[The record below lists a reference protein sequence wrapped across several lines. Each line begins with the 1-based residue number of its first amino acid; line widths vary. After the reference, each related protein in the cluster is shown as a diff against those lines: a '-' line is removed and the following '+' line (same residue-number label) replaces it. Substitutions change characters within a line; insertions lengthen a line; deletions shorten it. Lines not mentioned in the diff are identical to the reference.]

1 MRKTNHEVIKKSLA
15 EAIRLTGVDG
25 FSTSF
30 DQLISSIDIENDEL
44 SIYDDKLHQLY
55 VNTGSNSSYFT
66 NQGEDKHHFKLLTQ
80 FLLIDNIYRNQPENS
95 KTLGNVKN
103 SLQNQKIHNNI
114 INFWSEGFLAVIHQE
129 HFTSNTW
136 SNYAHSSDYEWDELH
151 MLDDS
156 LPYCSVC
163 LKDILYYL
171 DSIVTRYSDDLAI
184 PTFGKN
190 ITLKIAES
198 SALQSEVEA
207 NLNTI
212 VSQETSRR
220 FLPSFIK
227 GIINGDNQKFLSC
240 LKEYPLTYPNFF
252 YDFLWAL
259 GTGCPKEESC
269 IVSYKQALDT
279 KLNEGEITTREYLT
293 VVTKHQLK

>member
-1 MRKTNHEVIKKSLA
+1 
-15 EAIRLTGVDG
+15 
-25 FSTSF
+25 
-30 DQLISSIDIENDEL
+30 
-44 SIYDDKLHQLY
+44 
-55 VNTGSNSSYFT
+55 
-66 NQGEDKHHFKLLTQ
+66 
-80 FLLIDNIYRNQPENS
+80 
-95 KTLGNVKN
+95 
-103 SLQNQKIHNNI
+103 
-114 INFWSEGFLAVIHQE
+114 
-129 HFTSNTW
+129 
-136 SNYAHSSDYEWDELH
+136 

-156 LPYCSVC
+156 LPLCSVC
-163 LKDILYYL
+163 VKVILYYL

-259 GTGCPKEESC
+259 RIGCPKEESC

-293 VVTKHQLK
+293 VVTKHQLKTDNIIKLALNFSQTATTTEELVCLIGFLATHIEDYQQDWFAAISSRVIQIDNIQVINHLSSLVYQRAEKDIELLYSLLTKRVESLGGKNFLKNFWSTLLGKDISLFQKKLISWFSSENRRVHSALLKLS